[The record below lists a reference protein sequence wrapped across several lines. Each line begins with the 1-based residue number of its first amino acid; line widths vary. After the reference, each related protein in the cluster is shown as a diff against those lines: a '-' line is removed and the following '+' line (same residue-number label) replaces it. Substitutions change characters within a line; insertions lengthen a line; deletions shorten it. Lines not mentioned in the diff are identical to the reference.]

1 MSILFV
7 STVYGKIS
15 IKERDWKIFRKTG
28 FEYKLYFILKDYMSF
43 DQAEGYCRN
52 KNAHLV
58 SIHSDEEN
66 QFVNQ
71 LLKRGWAKVWIG
83 LGRVGENMVWTDGSP
98 FDFANWAW
106 GQPYYRNSYSN
117 NHIYMVIGPEVS
129 GNWYVFTGHSEQQM
143 QLFVCKR
150 KAQSHIS

>member
-66 QFVNQ
+66 QFVNRKLQ
-71 LLKRGWAKVWIG
+71 KFEWSHELRWSLAQKCQETGMFSLATLNNKCNFLFARGRHKVTSREEK
-83 LGRVGENMVWTDGSP
+83 L
-98 FDFANWAW
+98 
-106 GQPYYRNSYSN
+106 
-117 NHIYMVIGPEVS
+117 
-129 GNWYVFTGHSEQQM
+129 
-143 QLFVCKR
+143 
-150 KAQSHIS
+150 